1 MLRPFSAGGS
11 GLSWSKIGGR
21 GSATF
26 QPGCQGQALTAQ
38 QAVPKNPCEGLKGK
52 ADKGQ
57 WGCAVGKRV
66 QSAGCQGSRRT
77 FVGVGVS
84 VWSVDGSEVLVPRRR
99 PPAGP
104 PGHREGTAEALKQSD
119 GHGGRIQGWTG
130 PPKGKGAVEQG
141 PARAWLS

>member
-77 FVGVGVS
+77 FVGVGS
-84 VWSVDGSEVLVPRRR
+84 QSGVWMGLRSWFPGEGRQRVPQD
-99 PPAGP
+99 
-104 PGHREGTAEALKQSD
+104 T
-119 GHGGRIQGWTG
+119 
-130 PPKGKGAVEQG
+130 GKGQ
-141 PARAWLS
+141 LKH